1 MKEIKL
7 PKNWKIE
14 KVSNIANLIR
24 GINYKKETASNNSFF
39 ESLPIL
45 RANNINGDLNFEDL
59 VYVPKSL
66 IKSEQLIKKDDIIF
80 AMSSG
85 SKHLVGKTAVA
96 KNDFKGSYGAFCAL
110 LRINEG
116 INKKYVSYIFKGNNY
131 RKLISEIAKGTSIN
145 NLKREHILDFEFP
158 LPPLETQQAIVS
170 KIEELFSELDKGIA
184 ELKTAQQQLKTY
196 RQSVLKSA
204 FEGKLTEEWR
214 KNNVNID
221 SVESLIYN
229 LKNDKKNLKTK
240 TRSEITDEEQNEL
253 FSIPNS
259 WKWIRNEEYLYEV
272 KDGTHDTP
280 KYISDGIPFVTQKN
294 IKNSGLTLDD
304 IQYISEEEHKKY
316 YQRSNVTKG
325 DILISM
331 IGHNRGMSVIV
342 DTDRVFSIKNVGLFK
357 FNHKYQLNKF
367 SYYFYQSKVALNI
380 ILKKSKGGAQP
391 FIGLT
396 ELRNWP
402 VVVCSLEEQYQ
413 IVEEIESRLSVAD
426 KMEQSIQE
434 SLQKAEALRQ
444 SILKKA
450 FCGELV

>member
-158 LPPLETQQAIVS
+158 LPPLETQHAIVS

-204 FEGKLTEEWR
+204 FEGKLT
-214 KNNVNID
+214 
-221 SVESLIYN
+221 
-229 LKNDKKNLKTK
+229 
-240 TRSEITDEEQNEL
+240 NE
-253 FSIPNS
+253 N
-259 WKWIRNEEYLYEV
+259 V
-272 KDGTHDTP
+272 KDGELPEGWKLKNLGEIFKVSSGKGIKINQLKGGDYCVYGGNGLNGYHSEYFIEESVLIIGRVGVKCGVTHITKP
-280 KYISDGIPFVTQKN
+280 KGWVSDNALIVKPIIEDFD
-294 IKNSGLTLDD
+294 IK
-304 IQYISEEEHKKY
+304 
-316 YQRSNVTKG
+316 
-325 DILISM
+325 
-331 IGHNRGMSVIV
+331 
-342 DTDRVFSIKNVGLFK
+342 FFK
-357 FNHKYQLNKF
+357 LRLEFENLNKL
-367 SYYFYQSKVALNI
+367 SVST
-380 ILKKSKGGAQP
+380 AQP
-391 FIGLT
+391 VISGNSIYSVQVFL
-396 ELRNWP
+396 P
-402 VVVCSLEEQYQ
+402 KLEEQYR
-413 IVEEIESRLSVAD
+413 IVQEIESRLSVAD
-426 KMEQSIQE
+426 KMEQSIHE

>member
-1 MKEIKL
+1 MDKKTN
-7 PKNWKIE
+7 NWKTKKLGEVCKLKNGFAFKSDNYLDNGIPVIRISDIKDGLIVPRNTVYVSEDSVYDNYIINENEIIVAMSGATTGKFGIYKSKEKAYQNQRVGKFDIIDKKQLDNNFLLHQLHSLKRQIE
-14 KVSNIANLIR
+14 KDAYGGAQPNISS
-24 GINYKKETASNNSFF
+24 KKIE
-39 ESLPIL
+39 E
-45 RANNINGDLNFEDL
+45 
-59 VYVPKSL
+59 
-66 IKSEQLIKKDDIIF
+66 
-80 AMSSG
+80 M
-85 SKHLVGKTAVA
+85 
-96 KNDFKGSYGAFCAL
+96 
-110 LRINEG
+110 
-116 INKKYVSYIFKGNNY
+116 
-131 RKLISEIAKGTSIN
+131 EIV
-145 NLKREHILDFEFP
+145 

-184 ELKTAQQQLKTY
+184 ELKTAQLQLKTY

-402 VVVCSLEEQYQ
+402 VVVCSLEEQHQ

-434 SLQKAEALRQ
+434 SLLKAEALRQ

-450 FCGELV
+450 FSGELV

>member
-1 MKEIKL
+1 MSESKL

-204 FEGKLTEEWR
+204 FEGKLT
-214 KNNVNID
+214 
-221 SVESLIYN
+221 
-229 LKNDKKNLKTK
+229 NDN
-240 TRSEITDEEQNEL
+240 
-253 FSIPNS
+253 
-259 WKWIRNEEYLYEV
+259 V
-272 KDGTHDTP
+272 KDGELP
-280 KYISDGIPFVTQKN
+280 DGWEMVLITDLAEKD
-294 IKNSGLTLDD
+294 KNSLKAGPFGSSLKKEFYTPSGYKIYGQEQVISGNPYYGDY
-304 IQYISEEEHKKY
+304 YINEKKFQELY
-316 YQRSNVTKG
+316 SCRVKPL
-325 DILISM
+325 DILISLV
-331 IGHNRGMSVIV
+331 GTVGKVLLLPHNCEEGIINPRL
-342 DTDRVFSIKNVGLFK
+342 IKIS
-357 FNHKYQLNKF
+357 LNKDIYSPQF
-367 SYYFYQSKVALNI
+367 FKYYFESSYVKSFYKAETRGTTMDVLNLGI
-380 ILKKSKGGAQP
+380 IKTIP
-391 FIGLT
+391 FPKPSI
-396 ELRNWP
+396 
-402 VVVCSLEEQYQ
+402 VEQHQ
-413 IVEEIESRLSVAD
+413 IVQEIESRLSVAD

-450 FCGELV
+450 FCGELVNKENLATI

>member
-1 MKEIKL
+1 MDKKTNNWQIKKL
-7 PKNWKIE
+7 GEVCKTTSGGTPSRKNKNYYSGTIPWVKSGE
-14 KVSNIANLIR
+14 LDR
-24 GINYKKETASNNSFF
+24 GIIFDTEEKITEEAIKNSSAKIF
-39 ESLPIL
+39 
-45 RANNINGDLNFEDL
+45 
-59 VYVPKSL
+59 PKGTLL
-66 IKSEQLIKKDDIIF
+66 IAL
-80 AMSSG
+80 
-85 SKHLVGKTAVA
+85 
-96 KNDFKGSYGAFCAL
+96 YGATIGKLAFLGVDATTNQAVCGIYENENIISKYLYYFL
-110 LRINEG
+110 LF
-116 INKKYVSYIFKGNNY
+116 NKP
-131 RKLISEIAKGTSIN
+131 KLVQQGVGGAQPNISQTI
-145 NLKREHILDFEFP
+145 LKDLDLP

-402 VVVCSLEEQYQ
+402 VVVCSLEEQHQ